1 MSKQDYAIRINGLG
15 KRYPLARAKKTHS
28 IREAITAGA
37 ANLLRSAPDASEASS
52 GSDEFWALRD
62 ITLDVLAGQ
71 SVGIIGAN
79 GSGKSTLLK
88 IISRIVKPTEG
99 SAEIR
104 GRVGALLEVGT
115 GFHPDLTGRDNIFLN
130 GAIIGMSGAQ
140 IRRQFDA
147 IVDFSGV
154 EGFLD
159 TPIKRYSSGMVMRLA
174 FAVAA
179 HLEPDVLIVDE
190 VLAVGDAE
198 FQRKSLNKISD
209 VSTNG
214 CTVFFVSHNLGS
226 VQQLCSRALM
236 LEKGRLVADGP
247 PSAVAAAY
255 LDKNSVHVSPQS
267 WQILPAGGGQQKAQF
282 SAVRYSCPNRP
293 DALPQSCGP
302 IRIEVRIVST
312 ESFRACLAVDI
323 YDELGN
329 RLLNLDSWTDK
340 NQLADIPVGESVW
353 SFDVDQIYLNGGNY
367 VVGLWLATAT
377 QKEVDHRLTAIRFTL
392 LGRDALIPDASRPAQ
407 VDGLVA
413 RSFSMHQVMPAT
425 SE

>member
-1 MSKQDYAIRINGLG
+1 MSSQEYAIRIDGLG
-15 KRYPLARAKKTHS
+15 KRYPLARAKPTHS
-28 IREAITAGA
+28 IREAITTSA
-37 ANLLRSAPDASEASS
+37 ANLIRRTPVDGKTSS
-52 GSDEFWALRD
+52 GPDEFWALRD
-62 ITLDVLAGQ
+62 ISLEVLAGQ

-99 SAEIR
+99 RAEIR

-130 GAIIGMSGAQ
+130 GAIIGMSGDQ

-147 IVDFSGV
+147 IVDFAGI

-198 FQRKSLNKISD
+198 FQRKSLNKIND

-236 LEKGRLVADGP
+236 LEKGRLVADGA

-255 LDKNSVHVSPQS
+255 LDKNSAHVSPQS
-267 WQILPAGGGQQKAQF
+267 WQALPPGGGQQRAHF
-282 SAVRYSCPNRP
+282 SAIRYSCPKRP
-293 DALPQSCGP
+293 GALPQSCGP

-312 ESFRACLAVDI
+312 ESFRGSIAVDI

-329 RLLNLDSWTDK
+329 RLLNLDPWTDR
-340 NQLADIPVGESVW
+340 NQLADIPFGESVW
-353 SFDVDQIYLNGGNY
+353 SFDVDQIYLNGGHY
-367 VVGLWLATAT
+367 VVGLWLATAA
-377 QKEVDHRLTAIRFTL
+377 QKEIDHRLTAMRFTL
-392 LGRDALIPDASRPAQ
+392 LGHDALIPDASRPAQ

-413 RSFSMHQVMPAT
+413 RTFSMRQVVPAT
-425 SE
+425 LE